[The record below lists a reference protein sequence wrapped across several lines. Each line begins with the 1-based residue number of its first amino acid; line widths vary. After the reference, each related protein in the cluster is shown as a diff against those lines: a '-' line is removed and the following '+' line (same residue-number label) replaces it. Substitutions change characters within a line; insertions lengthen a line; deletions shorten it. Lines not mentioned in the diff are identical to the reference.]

1 MGIKTDPWNEG
12 AKAAAKK
19 AIDDVLKPYD
29 KQALK
34 AFQDQLRQKF
44 ETELTKKLSDSD
56 KANVEVIVNFIGEIK

>member
-1 MGIKTDPWNEG
+1 LGIKTDPWDEG
-12 AKAAAKK
+12 AKAAAIK

-34 AFQDQLRQKF
+34 AFQDQLTQEF

-56 KANVEVIVNFIGEIK
+56 KANVQVIVNFDPKIK